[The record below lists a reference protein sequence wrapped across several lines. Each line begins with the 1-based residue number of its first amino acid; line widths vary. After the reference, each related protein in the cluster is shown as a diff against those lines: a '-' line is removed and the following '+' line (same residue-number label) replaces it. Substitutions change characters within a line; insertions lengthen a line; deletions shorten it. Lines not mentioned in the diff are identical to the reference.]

1 VVKKRFVR
9 KSKPD
14 NSDGA
19 AAEHAPRMVEWTS
32 DRPVPSLVR
41 QQFALLAFICRLNDF

>member
-1 VVKKRFVR
+1 MFHLK

-19 AAEHAPRMVEWTS
+19 AAEHAPGMDEWS
-32 DRPVPSLVR
+32 NGRPVPSLVR
-41 QQFALLAFICRLNDF
+41 QQFALVAFICRLNDF